1 MWDLPGSSS
10 RSWPVPASL
19 ALLAALFG
27 FDLVAG
33 DDPVLVPAYVLAPLL
48 AALAARPRVVAAIA
62 ALALM
67 LGLVRVLT
75 LEQPDT
81 DQEITRV
88 LTVAFGGALAVWAAE
103 LRGRAT
109 RVVGALR
116 TQTDRYETLLTAL
129 SEAGEGMVVVEDGGR
144 CVYANAAFEQLTGY
158 AFPELAARDSLR
170 ELVVEEQREEARR
183 RARARVERGTVDP
196 EYELTIRRRDGRLA
210 HVAIAGVP
218 LVVEGREQ
226 LVVVVRDVS
235 RRRRAER
242 ERERLLAR
250 SALLAEASELFDQ
263 TLDESRTVESVAR
276 LVVRELAEECTIVLG
291 DPAGPVRR
299 VASAARDPRRDP
311 PPPDPDHPAVAVL
324 RSGRSAIAGDMIVV
338 PLSAR
343 GTVHGALAASVPDA
357 GAEDRAELT
366 ALFEDLGRRAAL
378 ALDNAR
384 LYEERSAIART
395 LQRSLLPA
403 ELPDIPG
410 MQIAAL
416 YRPAGTGTEVGG
428 DFYDA
433 YPTVDGCWALAI
445 GDVCGKGAEAAS
457 VTSLARHTL
466 RAAVLH
472 GGRPPDV
479 LAQLNEALLRARLD
493 YRFATAIF
501 ATLQPHD
508 GAASVRFASGGHP
521 LPLVLRADG
530 RVEEVG
536 VPGTL
541 LGIVPEPELTEATV
555 ELAAGDSI
563 VLFTDGV
570 VEASAASAADGYAN
584 LAEAL
589 RRCEH
594 LDADRIAAAV
604 RERVDDVSDGEPR
617 DDVAVL
623 VVRVP
628 RGPGAPFDAVGQ
640 GVAAA
645 T

>member
-33 DDPVLVPAYVLAPLL
+33 ADPVLVPAYVLAPLL
-48 AALAARPRVVAAIA
+48 AALAARPRV
-62 ALALM
+62 
-67 LGLVRVLT
+67 VLT

-250 SALLAEASELFDQ
+250 SALLAEA
-263 TLDESRTVESVAR
+263 
-276 LVVRELAEECTIVLG
+276 
-291 DPAGPVRR
+291 
-299 VASAARDPRRDP
+299 
-311 PPPDPDHPAVAVL
+311 
-324 RSGRSAIAGDMIVV
+324 
-338 PLSAR
+338 
-343 GTVHGALAASVPDA
+343 
-357 GAEDRAELT
+357 
-366 ALFEDLGRRAAL
+366 
-378 ALDNAR
+378 
-384 LYEERSAIART
+384 
-395 LQRSLLPA
+395 
-403 ELPDIPG
+403 
-410 MQIAAL
+410 
-416 YRPAGTGTEVGG
+416 
-428 DFYDA
+428 
-433 YPTVDGCWALAI
+433 
-445 GDVCGKGAEAAS
+445 
-457 VTSLARHTL
+457 
-466 RAAVLH
+466 
-472 GGRPPDV
+472 
-479 LAQLNEALLRARLD
+479 
-493 YRFATAIF
+493 
-501 ATLQPHD
+501 
-508 GAASVRFASGGHP
+508 
-521 LPLVLRADG
+521 
-530 RVEEVG
+530 
-536 VPGTL
+536 
-541 LGIVPEPELTEATV
+541 
-555 ELAAGDSI
+555 
-563 VLFTDGV
+563 
-570 VEASAASAADGYAN
+570 
-584 LAEAL
+584 
-589 RRCEH
+589 
-594 LDADRIAAAV
+594 
-604 RERVDDVSDGEPR
+604 
-617 DDVAVL
+617 
-623 VVRVP
+623 
-628 RGPGAPFDAVGQ
+628 
-640 GVAAA
+640 
-645 T
+645 